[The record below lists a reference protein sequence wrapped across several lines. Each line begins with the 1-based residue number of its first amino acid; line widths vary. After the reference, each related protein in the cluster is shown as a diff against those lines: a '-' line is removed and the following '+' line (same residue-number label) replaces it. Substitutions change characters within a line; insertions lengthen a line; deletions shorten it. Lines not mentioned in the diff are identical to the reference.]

1 MSAMRHQY
9 ARRAFTPWTVLC
21 LSGRRVSQRGWAE
34 ALAEFAE
41 PPDFL
46 LDVLTCADMTTGP
59 DGSPVRADDRLSEIL
74 SRYAEDD
81 PVYRAITLSAPTL
94 LAAVARVDALTG

>member
-1 MSAMRHQY
+1 LVAYHTGAVFE
-9 ARRAFTPWTVLC
+9 ARERG
-21 LSGRRVSQRGWAE
+21 LSE

-81 PVYRAITLSAPTL
+81 PVHRAITSSAPTL